1 MNDISRLCISADK
14 RIFHLAQIRLVTY
27 SQNNA
32 VFYLTPQHKGSIASR
47 KQLKTACLC
56 AM

>member
-32 VFYLTPQHKGSIASR
+32 VFYLTPRAKCASY
-47 KQLKTACLC
+47 LFVDVAVTAS
-56 AM
+56 